1 MNAVCTLDPRAT
13 RLPVSALRLFRQVL
27 LGAVCFYATAA
38 PAQTA
43 CPPGEQPICL
53 GVCVCLPGSPRD
65 TEALYEQVQWLA
77 AAGLET
83 WIRQSRDQLALQES
97 HPIPL
102 HIRSQLESRF
112 DLAVLETARYRV
124 GDDAVLNA
132 ANTLL
137 QHPDVTAVTLIDII
151 VFRNEADALD
161 NVALWAH
168 ELKHVEQ
175 YLQWGGGEFARR
187 YTRDHRSVERPA
199 YALQIE
205 IEREQTPATATG
217 PRQ

>member
-1 MNAVCTLDPRAT
+1 MPA
-13 RLPVSALRLFRQVL
+13 SALRLFRRTL
-27 LGAVCFYATAA
+27 LCAACLCATAA
-38 PAQTA
+38 LAQTA

-53 GVCVCLPGSPRD
+53 GGCVCLPDSPRS
-65 TEALYEQVQWLA
+65 TETLYEQVRWLA

-97 HPIPL
+97 YPIPL
-102 HIRSQLESRF
+102 HIRSQLEPHF

-137 QHPDVTAVTLIDII
+137 QNPDVTAVTLIDII
-151 VFRNEADALD
+151 VFREEADALD
-161 NVALWAH
+161 NLALWAH

-175 YLQWGGGEFARR
+175 YLEWGVGEFARR
-187 YTRDHRSVERPA
+187 YTRDYRSVERPA
-199 YALQIE
+199 YALELE
-205 IEREQTPATATG
+205 IERARVPATATG
-217 PRQ
+217 PLQ